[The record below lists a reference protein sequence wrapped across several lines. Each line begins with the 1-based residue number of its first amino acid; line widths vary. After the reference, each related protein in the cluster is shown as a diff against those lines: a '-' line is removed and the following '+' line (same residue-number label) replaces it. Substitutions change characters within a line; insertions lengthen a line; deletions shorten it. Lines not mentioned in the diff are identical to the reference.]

1 VPAAGAT
8 VLWGSQGAFAMS
20 MLDSLFGPRPDD
32 RIRAVQLHTLYK
44 NAQAIYLVG
53 YVNTLLVVLV
63 MWQSGVS
70 HAALLGWLVAMFLL
84 LTFRV
89 ILCRRYWKDPEP
101 ERQLDYWQHL
111 FTSTSLASG
120 LMWGL
125 AGWLFYLPDGG
136 IYQAFL
142 VIVLVSIGSGSMTF
156 LAMHLPTYYGFFSLL
171 MLPLL
176 LRLVTVGDM
185 VHVVMSVMLVLYYLV
200 FVYLGRNVNQV
211 FLESALLRFDN
222 LEVISRLTAEKE
234 AAERAN
240 VAKSRFLAAAS
251 HDLRQPLHALTLLS
265 GALAE
270 RIQYRE
276 VKDIVSKI
284 RSAVA
289 ALENL
294 FNALLD
300 ISKLDSGVLQPQIED
315 VPLCTLF
322 QRIENDHRPEAET
335 KGLTFVV
342 EDCGD
347 VLVRSDS
354 ILLERVLRNFVTNAI
369 RYTESGRITLSRE
382 IRDGEVVIRVVDT
395 GIGIPPE
402 AQENIFDE
410 YFQVDNPGRQQSKG
424 LGLGLA
430 IVARIARLLNH
441 KIELESVPGQG
452 SVFSVHVPLCERR
465 LRRREETTPLPEF
478 QRDLQTLRVLI
489 IDEETS
495 VLEALKVLLE
505 GWDCKVTM
513 ARSLE
518 EAQEALREQAS
529 PPDAI
534 ISDYRLRDDITGVEA
549 IGRIEAQLG
558 VKIPAILITGDTAVD
573 PGDGGYRVLHKP
585 VQPARLRAF
594 LKHVQSRKQEGSER
608 ESEAAVAETDPAP

>member
-1 VPAAGAT
+1 MS
-8 VLWGSQGAFAMS
+8 VL
-20 MLDSLFGPRPDD
+20 DTLFGPRPDD
-32 RIRAVQLHTLYK
+32 RIRAVQLRTLYK
-44 NAQAIYLVG
+44 NAQAIYVVG
-53 YVNTLLVVLV
+53 YINTLLVVLV

-70 HAALLGWLVAMFLL
+70 RVALLGWLAAMFVL

-89 ILCRRYWKDPEP
+89 IICRRYWKDPEP
-101 ERQLDYWQHL
+101 ERQLDRWQHL
-111 FTSTSLASG
+111 FTAASLASG
-120 LMWGL
+120 LLWGL
-125 AGWLFYLPDGG
+125 AGWLFYVPDGG

-176 LRLVTVGDM
+176 LRLATVGDM
-185 VHVVMSVMLVLYYLV
+185 VHMVMSVMLVLYYLV

-211 FLESALLRFDN
+211 FLESAVLRFDN
-222 LEVISRLTAEKE
+222 LEAISRLTTEKE

-240 VAKSRFLAAAS
+240 ISKSRFLAAAS

-270 RIQYRE
+270 RIQYKE
-276 VKDIVSKI
+276 VKDIVSKM

-300 ISKLDSGVLQPQIED
+300 ISKLDSGVLQPQVEN

-335 KGLTFVV
+335 KGLEFVV

-347 VLVRSDS
+347 VLVRSDG

-382 IRDGEVVIRVVDT
+382 IRDGEVIIRVADT

-402 AQENIFDE
+402 EQENIFDE
-410 YFQVDNPGRQQSKG
+410 YFQVDNPERQQSKG

-441 KIELESVPGQG
+441 EIELESATGQG

-465 LRRREETTPLPEF
+465 LRRRPEAPVLPEF
-478 QRDLQTLRVLI
+478 QRDLQALQVLI
-489 IDEETS
+489 IDDETS
-495 VLEALKVLLE
+495 VLEALQVLLE
-505 GWDCKVTM
+505 GWGCKVIM
-513 ARSLE
+513 ARSLD
-518 EAQEALREQAS
+518 EAQAALAEQDS

-534 ISDYRLRDDITGVEA
+534 ISDYRLRGDINGVEA
-549 IGRIEAQLG
+549 LKRIEAQLG
-558 VKIPAILITGDTAVD
+558 VKVPAILITGDTAVR
-573 PGDGGYRVLHKP
+573 PGEAESGDYRVLHKP

-594 LKHVQSRKQEGSER
+594 LKHVQSRRQEEGGER
-608 ESEAAVAETDPAP
+608 ESETAVAETD

>member
-1 VPAAGAT
+1 
-8 VLWGSQGAFAMS
+8 MS
-20 MLDSLFGPRPDD
+20 LLGSLFGPRPDD
-32 RIRAVQLHTLYK
+32 RIRAVQLRTLYK

-70 HAALLGWLVAMFLL
+70 RTALLIWLAAMFVL

-89 ILCRRYWKDPEP
+89 VICRRYWKAAEP
-101 ERQLDYWQHL
+101 ERQLDRWQRL
-111 FTSTSLASG
+111 FTGASLVSG
-120 LMWGL
+120 LLWGL

-156 LAMHLPTYYGFFSLL
+156 LAMHLPTYYGFFTLL

-176 LRLVTVGDM
+176 LRLATVGDM
-185 VHVVMSVMLVLYYLV
+185 VHLVMAAMLVLYYLV

-211 FLESALLRFDN
+211 FLESAVLRFDN
-222 LEVISRLTAEKE
+222 LEAVSRLTAEKE

-240 VAKSRFLAAAS
+240 ISKSKFLAAAS

-270 RIQYRE
+270 RIQYKE
-276 VKDIVSKI
+276 VKDIVSKM

-300 ISKLDSGVLQPQIED
+300 ISKLDSGVLQPQVEN

-335 KGLTFVV
+335 KGLEFVV

-347 VLVRSDS
+347 VLVRSDG
-354 ILLERVLRNFVTNAI
+354 ILLERVWRNFVTNAI
-369 RYTESGRITLSRE
+369 RYTESGRISLSRE
-382 IRDGEVVIRVVDT
+382 IRDGEVIIRVADT

-402 AQENIFDE
+402 VQENIFDE
-410 YFQVDNPGRQQSKG
+410 YFQVDNPERQQSKG

-441 KIELESVPGQG
+441 KIELESETDKG

-465 LRRREETTPLPEF
+465 LRRRPEAPVLPEF
-478 QRDLQTLRVLI
+478 QRDLQSLQVLI
-489 IDEETS
+489 IDDETS
-495 VLEALKVLLE
+495 VLEALQVLLE
-505 GWDCKVTM
+505 GWDCKVIM
-513 ARSLE
+513 ARSLA
-518 EAQEALREQAS
+518 EAEAALAERDS

-534 ISDYRLRDDITGVEA
+534 ISDYRLRGDINGVEA
-549 IGRIEAQLG
+549 IERIEALLG
-558 VKIPAILITGDTAVD
+558 VKVPAILITGDTAVT
-573 PGDGGYRVLHKP
+573 PGTAGSGDYRVLHKP

-594 LKHVQSRKQEGSER
+594 LKHVQSRKQGGGER
-608 ESEAAVAETDPAP
+608 ENETAVAEID